1 MKGNEAFYKIR
12 INIMKKLLLTA
23 MISFGAIEASAY
35 SYITSSAYG
44 NSTYTYGNVEGNSVN
59 LTTSRYGNN
68 TSTYGNI
75 GRSSTNLNTYSYG
88 NSSSTYGNIG
98 SRSIYGN
105 SYSYGNNTT
114 SSWII
119 D

>member
-1 MKGNEAFYKIR
+1 MKGNEAFYEIR
-12 INIMKKLLLTA
+12 TNIMKKLLLTA
-23 MISFGAIEASAY
+23 MISFGVIEASAY
-35 SYITSSAYG
+35 SYITSSTYG
-44 NSTYTYGNVEGNSVN
+44 NSTYTYGNIGGNSVN